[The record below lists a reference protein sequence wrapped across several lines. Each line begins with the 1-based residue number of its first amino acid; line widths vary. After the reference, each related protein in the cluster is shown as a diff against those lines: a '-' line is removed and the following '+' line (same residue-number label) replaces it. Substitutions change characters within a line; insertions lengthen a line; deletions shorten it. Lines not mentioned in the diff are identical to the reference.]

1 MDKKSKRDRYYTF
14 MVIPHDARGRTFCIK
29 IPMIW
34 VYTALGLAVF
44 STVVVGSSII
54 YSSFLSRRLVYYY
67 KAIAKNRE
75 QKKIIDSFAQETKR
89 VNQAIAELEKEDNN
103 LRKILGLKS
112 WKRKIKLSSEANDK
126 TEKISEDFK
135 LVDAK
140 ISERRKSL
148 EDLKEWVHTVR
159 KRFASTP
166 SRWPVNGRIVSR
178 FGYRVYPW
186 RGFHTGVDISGS
198 YGAPVR
204 ATADGVVSFVGW
216 RRGYGRTVTLS
227 HIYGASTLYAHCS
240 KFTVKSGQRVKK
252 GQIISYVGNTGYA
265 TGPHLHYEVRKSSR
279 PINPVAYLNLNIL
292 SASKIWTL
300 NQ

>member
-1 MDKKSKRDRYYTF
+1 
-14 MVIPHDARGRTFCIK
+14 MVIPHDSRGRTFCIK
-29 IPMIW
+29 IPTLW
-34 VYTALGLAVF
+34 VYAALGIAVF

-75 QKKIIDSFAQETKR
+75 QKKIIDSFAQKTER

-112 WKRKIKLSSEANDK
+112 WKSKIKLSSEADDK

-140 ISERRKSL
+140 ISERKMSL
-148 EDLKEWVHTVR
+148 EELKKWVHTVR
-159 KRFASTP
+159 KRFATTP
-166 SRWPVNGRIVSR
+166 SRWPLNGRIVSR

-198 YGAPVR
+198 YGH
-204 ATADGVVSFVGW
+204 GN
-216 RRGYGRTVTLS
+216 
-227 HIYGASTLYAHCS
+227 STLYAHSS
-240 KFTVKSGQRVKK
+240 KFAVKSGQRVEK
-252 GQIISYVGNTGYA
+252 GQVICYVGSSGYA
-265 TGPHLHYEVRKSSR
+265 TGPHLHYEVRKNDR
-279 PINPVAYLNLNIL
+279 PINPVAYLDLNIL
-292 SASKIWTL
+292 TASKIWTL
-300 NQ
+300 YR

>member
-1 MDKKSKRDRYYTF
+1 
-14 MVIPHDARGRTFCIK
+14 MVIPHDARGRTFCLK
-29 IPMIW
+29 IPAVW
-34 VYTALGLAVF
+34 VYAVLGIAVF
-44 STVVVGSSII
+44 SAIIVGSSII

-75 QKKIIDSFAQETKR
+75 QKEIIDSFAQETEK

-112 WKRKIKLSSEANDK
+112 WKSKIKLSSEAGDK

-135 LVDAK
+135 LADAK
-140 ISERRKSL
+140 ISERKMSL
-148 EDLKEWVHTVR
+148 EELKEWVHAVR
-159 KRFASTP
+159 KRFATTP

-198 YGAPVR
+198 YGNPIR
-204 ATADGVVSFVGW
+204 AAADGVVSFVGW
-216 RRGYGRTVTLS
+216 RSGYGKTVIVS
-227 HIYGASTLYAHCS
+227 HSYGTSTLYAHCS
-240 KFTVKSGQRVKK
+240 KFAVNSGQRVEK
-252 GQIISYVGNTGYA
+252 GQIICYIGNTGYA
-265 TGPHLHYEVRKSSR
+265 TGPHLHYEVRKNSS
-279 PINPVAYLNLNIL
+279 PINPVAYLDLNIL
-292 SASKIWTL
+292 SASKIWTS